1 MVLWLGLEGPGGD
14 VTLWLG
20 PEGPGGDVALW
31 LGPEGPG
38 GDVANEHIRQPTRPL
53 QLVLRLGLES

>member
-1 MVLWLGLEGPGGD
+1 MVLWLGPEGPGSD
-14 VTLWLG
+14 VALWLG

-38 GDVANEHIRQPTRPL
+38 GDVANEHIRQPTCPL
-53 QLVLRLGLES
+53 QLVLRMGLES